1 MRRLR
6 DALLFAASILTGPLS
21 GRPVRPVGDEAR
33 RPLPGD
39 DLLPG
44 AKDQWTHAITIAAPP
59 SDVWPWLVQ
68 LGCRRAGW
76 YSYDGIDNG
85 GIPSAERIVP
95 ELQHVEV
102 GDLFAWTPD
111 AYDGFIVKAVEPKRA
126 LVIGGDAGSLY
137 RVSWA
142 FVLEPIDDSHTRL
155 FTRARG
161 ECERLAGKFRLLVF
175 HPVHFAMQRKQ
186 LLNIKRRAESVRGL
200 EQ

>member
-1 MRRLR
+1 VRRLL
-6 DALLFAASILTGPLS
+6 DALLFAASILTAPLS
-21 GRPVRPVGDEAR
+21 RRPVRPLGDEAR

-44 AKDQWTHAITIAAPP
+44 SKDQWTHAITIAAPP
-59 SDVWPWLVQ
+59 KDVWPWLVQ

-111 AYDGFIVKAVEPKRA
+111 AYDGFIVKAVEHEHA

-142 FVLEPIDDSHTRL
+142 FVLEPIDESHTRL
-155 FTRARG
+155 LTRTRG
-161 ECERLAGKFRLLVF
+161 ECKRLVGKLRLLVF

-186 LLNIKRRAESVRGL
+186 LLNIKRRAENVRG
-200 EQ
+200 